1 MERVNFF
8 VKRPR
13 IVHKYPLTKQ
23 PKLSPRKNNQRNIVE
38 ELSLS
43 NQPNLNMALE
53 QAIAIR
59 RTFAIISHPDAGK
72 TTLTEKLLLY
82 GNAIELAGNVRAKK
96 NQRSTTSD
104 WMAMERE
111 RGISISSTIL
121 QFPYKGFVINLL
133 DTPGHQ
139 DFSEDTYRT
148 LSAVDSAVMVLD
160 AAKGIEPQTRKL
172 FDVCRKRGIPIFT
185 FINKMDRPARHPI
198 ELLDEIESILGMQPA
213 PMNWP
218 IGDGDRFRGVY
229 DRQAKGIYLYERTM
243 RNEKMSPEEFVTLN
257 RLHTKRLVSDADYRE
272 IEDDIN
278 LLDGLD
284 ITFDRTR
291 LLAMKQTPV
300 FFGSA
305 LTNFGVRLFLD
316 SFINYAPPPQP
327 YASDAG
333 LVLPN
338 RPDFSGYVFKIQANM
353 NPKHRDSVAFARVC
367 SGRFERGLNVVH
379 AQSGSPMRLM
389 RPYKLFANEREIM
402 DEAFPGDVVGLPNNG
417 ILGIGDT
424 IYVGDPIR
432 FAPMPHFPPEH
443 FALLKNSD
451 LGKQKQF
458 TKGLQ
463 QLEREGSV
471 QVFYNV
477 NAFKREPI
485 LAVVGQLQFDVV
497 QARLEME
504 YNVPTVIE
512 RLPHT
517 LARWVEGTE
526 KAFSDLP
533 ARTEV
538 LFARDSQNRMVALF
552 ATPFLLKYYAEKFPD
567 VTFNEMG

>member
-1 MERVNFF
+1 
-8 VKRPR
+8 
-13 IVHKYPLTKQ
+13 
-23 PKLSPRKNNQRNIVE
+23 VE
-38 ELSLS
+38 EQLTLT
-43 NQPNLNMALE
+43 NQLNPNATLE
-53 QAIAIR
+53 QAIARR

-82 GNAIELAGNVRAKK
+82 GNAIELAGNVRAKR

-172 FDVCRKRGIPIFT
+172 FDVCRRRGIPIFT
-185 FINKMDRPARHPI
+185 FINKMDRPALHPI

-218 IGDGDRFRGVY
+218 IGDGDKFRGVY
-229 DRQAKGIYLYERTM
+229 DRQAKGVYLYERTA
-243 RNEKMSPEEFVTLN
+243 RNEKISPEEFMTLGKLY
-257 RLHTKRLVSDADYRE
+257 RQMLFTDLEYRAIKDELH
-272 IEDDIN
+272 
-278 LLDGLD
+278 LLDGLG
-284 ITFDRTR
+284 ISFDPTR
-291 LLAMKQTPV
+291 LLDMKQTPV

-305 LTNFGVRLFLD
+305 LTNFGLRLFLD
-316 SFINYAPPPQP
+316 SFIEHSPPPHP
-327 YASDAG
+327 YVSETGPVSPA
-333 LVLPN
+333 

-353 NPKHRDSVAFARVC
+353 NPKHRDSVAFVRVC
-367 SGRFERGLNVVH
+367 SGRFERGLHAMH
-379 AQSGSPMRLM
+379 AQSGKGIRLM
-389 RPYKLFANEREIM
+389 RPYKLFANEREIL
-402 DEAFPGDVVGLPNNG
+402 DEAFPGDVVGIPNNG
-417 ILGIGDT
+417 SLGIGDT
-424 IYVGDPIR
+424 LYVGEPVR

-443 FALLKNSD
+443 FALLRNSD
-451 LGKQKQF
+451 LSKQKQF
-458 TKGLQ
+458 TKGLH
-463 QLEREGSV
+463 QLEKEGGV

-504 YNVPTVIE
+504 YNVPTELE

-517 LARWVEGTE
+517 LARWVEGPHE
-526 KAFSDLP
+526 AVNNLP
-533 ARTEV
+533 ARAEAI
-538 LFARDSQNRMVALF
+538 LARDSQGRMVVIFTA
-552 ATPFLLKYYAEKFPD
+552 PFLLKYYSEKYPD
-567 VTFNEMG
+567 VSFKEMG

>member
-1 MERVNFF
+1 
-8 VKRPR
+8 
-13 IVHKYPLTKQ
+13 
-23 PKLSPRKNNQRNIVE
+23 VE
-38 ELSLS
+38 EFAIT
-43 NQPNLNMALE
+43 NQNLE
-53 QAIAIR
+53 QAIAAR

-82 GNAIELAGNVRAKK
+82 GNAIELAGNVRAKR
-96 NQRSTTSD
+96 NQRSATSD

-111 RGISISSTIL
+111 RGISITSTIL

-172 FDVCRKRGIPIFT
+172 FDVCRQRGIPIFT

-198 ELLDEIESILGMQPA
+198 ELLDEIESILGMQPV
-213 PMNWP
+213 PINWP

-229 DRQAKGIYLYERTM
+229 DRQEKGVYLYERM
-243 RNEKMSPEEFVTLN
+243 ARNEKMVPEEFVTLEE
-257 RLHTKRLVSDADYRE
+257 LHQKMLFSEEDFKV
-272 IEDDIN
+272 IEDDIR
-278 LLDGLD
+278 LLDGLG
-284 ITFDRTR
+284 ITFD
-291 LLAMKQTPV
+291 LARVREMKQTPV

-316 SFINYAPPPQP
+316 AFIEHAPPPQP
-327 YASDAG
+327 YANGDAMIQ
-333 LVLPN
+333 PE
-338 RPDFSGYVFKIQANM
+338 RPDFSGYVFKIQANL
-353 NPKHRDSVAFARVC
+353 NPKHRDNVAFVRIC

-379 AQSGSPMRLM
+379 AQSGKSIRLL

-402 DEAFPGDVVGLPNNG
+402 DEAFPGDVVGIPNNG

-424 IYVGDPIR
+424 LYTGEPVE
-432 FAPMPHFPPEH
+432 FSAMPHFPPEH
-443 FALLKNSD
+443 FALLKNVD
-451 LGKQKQF
+451 LSKQKQF
-458 TKGLQ
+458 TNGLH
-463 QLEREGSV
+463 QLEKEGGV

-485 LAVVGQLQFDVV
+485 LGVVGKLQFDVV

-504 YNVPTVIE
+504 YNVATE
-512 RLPHT
+512 LEHLPHT
-517 LARWVEGTE
+517 FVRWVDGPEHVLKNLTSRADE
-526 KAFSDLP
+526 LC
-533 ARTEV
+533 ARN
-538 LFARDSQNRMVALF
+538 SQNQLAMF
-552 ATPFLLKYYAEKFPD
+552 FTTNYLLKYYAEKYPELKF
-567 VTFNEMG
+567 TEM